1 MQTNTMQELKNFW
14 IRSQRVAGYLMLRG
28 FVLCGMEKVA
38 DGHPLWITLGTVL
51 AQLDSYPHKTA
62 MARSCCL
69 RAPPFV
75 QTATQTLQLRNPA
88 PTLNKLALSTES
100 GLLYYYC
107 YLYIEL

>member
-1 MQTNTMQELKNFW
+1 VGGGSPLFLPDKA
-14 IRSQRVAGYLMLRG
+14 RSPPRTPG

-62 MARSCCL
+62 MDRSCCL

-88 PTLNKLALSTES
+88 PALNKLALSTES